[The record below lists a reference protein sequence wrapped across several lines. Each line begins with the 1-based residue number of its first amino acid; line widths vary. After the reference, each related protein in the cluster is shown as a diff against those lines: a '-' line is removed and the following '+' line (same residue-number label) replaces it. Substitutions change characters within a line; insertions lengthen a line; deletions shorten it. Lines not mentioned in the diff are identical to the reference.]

1 VIKPAREIPE
11 NPGVYIFKDDKSEII
26 YIGKA
31 KNLKNRVGSY
41 FADPQILLPKT
52 KKMVEVAKSLDF
64 IKTESEIEALLLEA
78 DLVKRYKPKY
88 NIELKDDKSYKY
100 IKIYKEKFPKI
111 ESARNTTDK
120 KAFHFGPFPR
130 GEAVN
135 EVLRYLRKVFG
146 FRDCSTIKFN
156 RYKKLN
162 RGCLYYDIK
171 LCPAP
176 CIEAV
181 SQKDY
186 RDSISNLRQFLG
198 GKKKL
203 LIRKLTKKMENY
215 SKVEKYEEARE
226 TRDLIG
232 RIDYI
237 TQSFT
242 EAKDFLINPNFV
254 EDRGEE
260 GIRDILKRVFDE
272 EISYDFQKFRIEA
285 YDISNI
291 QGKLA
296 VGSMVVFIGGV
307 PNKNQYRK
315 FKIKYK
321 NSPDDFMML
330 REVLSRR
337 FKKIEGG
344 ISDESFKE
352 TPDLILIDGGSPQL
366 RALSEMIAKLPKNI
380 KVIGLVKGEEKLV
393 LPVGGEYRDVVL
405 PKDSAGLKLMMRARD
420 EAHRFAITYHRNRR
434 SKVLL
439 S

>member
-186 RDSISNLRQFLG
+186 RDIIHNLKQFLA

-203 LIRKLTKKMENY
+203 LLKKLTKKMESY
-215 SKVEKYEEARE
+215 SKEEKYEEARD

-242 EAKDFLINPNFV
+242 EAKDFLVNPNFV

-272 EISYDFQKFRIEA
+272 KIRKDFQKFRIEA

-380 KVIGLVKGEEKLV
+380 KVIGLVKGEEKIV
-393 LPVGGEYRDVVL
+393 LPVGDEYRDVVL